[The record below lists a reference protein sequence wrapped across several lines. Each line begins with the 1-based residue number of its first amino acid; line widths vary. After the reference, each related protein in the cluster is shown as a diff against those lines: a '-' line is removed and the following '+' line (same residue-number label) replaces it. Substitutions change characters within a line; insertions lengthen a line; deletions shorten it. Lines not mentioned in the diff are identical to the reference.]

1 MNASYLQSAVRWSVA
16 TGLLIWSVSSVV
28 QADAAELYG
37 TLKKVKDK
45 GQIVIGFPESSPPFA
60 SYDASKKPAGYAIDI
75 CMRVVDTIK
84 HDISAPD
91 LQVNF
96 VPINSSTRMALLAN
110 GTIDLEC
117 GSTTNTLSRQEQV
130 DFSMMH
136 FVSST
141 RCLVKTGSGIKE
153 IEDFANKVVALAQGA
168 NTVGVINGWVQK
180 LKVPNVKILNI
191 SNFSEG
197 LLAVDSDRAD
207 AFCSD
212 DAILYTLRQ
221 KSPARDRLE
230 VVGRPLSFE
239 PYGLMM
245 RRDDSAFRLAV
256 NKTLAELF
264 RSGEITSLYHKW
276 FDQFGIPL
284 SEKLETVLQA
294 QAVPQ

>member
-1 MNASYLQSAVRWSVA
+1 M
-16 TGLLIWSVSSVV
+16 
-28 QADAAELYG
+28 
-37 TLKKVKDK
+37 
-45 GQIVIGFPESSPPFA
+45 
-60 SYDASKKPAGYAIDI
+60 
-75 CMRVVDTIK
+75 
-84 HDISAPD
+84 
-91 LQVNF
+91 
-96 VPINSSTRMALLAN
+96 
-110 GTIDLEC
+110 
-117 GSTTNTLSRQEQV
+117 
-130 DFSMMH
+130 
-136 FVSST
+136 
-141 RCLVKTGSGIKE
+141 
-153 IEDFANKVVALAQGA
+153 
-168 NTVGVINGWVQK
+168 
-180 LKVPNVKILNI
+180 KILNI

-221 KSPARDRLE
+221 KPARDRLE

-239 PYGLMM
+239 PDGLMM

>member
-1 MNASYLQSAVRWSVA
+1 MKASYLQSALRWSVA
-16 TGLLIWSVSSVV
+16 TGLLIWCISGAVE
-28 QADAAELYG
+28 ADAAELYG

-45 GQIVIGFPESSPPFA
+45 GQVVIGFPESSPPFA
-60 SYDASKKPAGYAIDI
+60 SYDANKKPAGYAIDI

-153 IEDFANKVVALAQGA
+153 IDDFANKVVALAQGA

-245 RRDDSAFRLAV
+245 RRDDSAFRLTV
-256 NKTLAELF
+256 NKTLAALF
-264 RSGEITSLYHKW
+264 RSGEIASLYHKW

-284 SEKLETVLQA
+284 SEKLETVFQA

>member
-1 MNASYLQSAVRWSVA
+1 MIWCISGAVE
-16 TGLLIWSVSSVV
+16 
-28 QADAAELYG
+28 ADAAELYG

-45 GQIVIGFPESSPPFA
+45 GQVVIGFPESSPPFA
-60 SYDASKKPAGYAIDI
+60 SYDANKKPAGYAIDI

-153 IEDFANKVVALAQGA
+153 IDDFANKVVALAQGA

-245 RRDDSAFRLAV
+245 RRDDSAFRLTV
-256 NKTLAELF
+256 NKTLAALF
-264 RSGEITSLYHKW
+264 RSGEIASLYHKW

-284 SEKLETVLQA
+284 SEKLETVFQA